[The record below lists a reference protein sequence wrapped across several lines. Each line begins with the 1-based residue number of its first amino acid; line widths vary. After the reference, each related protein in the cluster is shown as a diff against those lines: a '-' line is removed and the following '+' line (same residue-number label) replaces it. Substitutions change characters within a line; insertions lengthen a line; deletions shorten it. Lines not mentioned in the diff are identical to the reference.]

1 MTAPAPATMALEP
14 ITKRTLPGVWSPQL
28 RNRRDIDIYL
38 PPSYGSGR
46 QRYPVV
52 YMHDGQNL
60 SDPRTAFAGTWELE
74 AALARLARRGIEAI
88 VVGVHNAGEARLR
101 EYSPFPDR
109 RHSGGEGDAY
119 LAFLV
124 DTLKPRIDRSF
135 RTDKRRDATAV
146 FGSSMGGLI
155 SLYAYFR
162 YPAVFGRAGAM
173 SPSIWFGHGRVLEY
187 IAAARVPRGRLYVD
201 VGTFEGLSTLR
212 DVRRLGRLLVRMGF
226 YRRRSAGARGP
237 RGEVEKPALRYV
249 EDPGSRHN
257 EVDWAKRL
265 EDALEFLLA

>member
-1 MTAPAPATMALEP
+1 MKKL
-14 ITKRTLPGVWSPQL
+14 TLGRVWSPQL
-28 RNRRDIDIYL
+28 RNRRDVDIYL
-38 PPSYGSGR
+38 PPSYATGR
-46 QRYPVV
+46 RRYPVV

-60 SDPRTAFAGTWELE
+60 SDPRTAFAETWRLE
-74 AALARLARRGIEAI
+74 ETLERLVHRGIEAI
-88 VVGVHNAGEARLR
+88 VIGIHNAGEARLR

-109 RHSGGEGDAY
+109 KHGSGDGDSY

-124 DTLKPRIDRSF
+124 DTLKPRIDRGF
-135 RTDKRRDATAV
+135 RTDRRRDATVV

-155 SLYAYFR
+155 SLYGYFK
-162 YPAVFGRAGAM
+162 YPAVFGRAGVM

-187 IAAARVPRGRLYVD
+187 IAAAKSPRGRLYVD
-201 VGTFEGLSTLR
+201 VGTFEGVSTLR
-212 DVRRLGRLLVRMGF
+212 DARRLGRLLVRKGF
-226 YRRRSAGARGP
+226 FRRRSAGAAGP

-257 EVDWAKRL
+257 EADWAARL

>member
-1 MTAPAPATMALEP
+1 M
-14 ITKRTLPGVWSPQL
+14 TKRTLGKVWSPQL
-28 RNRRDIDIYL
+28 RNRRDVDVYL
-38 PPSYGSGR
+38 PPSYSAGR

-60 SDPRTAFAGTWELE
+60 SDPRTAFAETWDLEGTLD
-74 AALARLARRGIEAI
+74 RLARRGIEAI
-88 VVGVHNAGEARLR
+88 VVGIHNAGDARLL

-109 RHSGGEGDAY
+109 RHRGGDGDSY

-135 RTDKRRDATAV
+135 RTDRRRDATVV

-162 YPAVFGRAGAM
+162 HPSVFGRAGVM
-173 SPSIWFGHGRVLEY
+173 SPSIWFGQGRVLEY
-187 IAAARVPRGRLYVD
+187 IAAVKPPRGRLYVD
-201 VGTFEGLSTLR
+201 IGTLEGVSTLR
-212 DVRRLGRLLVRMGF
+212 DARRLGRLLVRKGF
-226 YRRRSAGARGP
+226 HRRRSAGAVGP

-249 EDPGSRHN
+249 EDHGSRHN
-257 EVDWAKRL
+257 ERDWAKRL
-265 EDALEFLLA
+265 EQALEFLLN